1 MSLPI
6 INFISCLLFFHC
18 FLYYRH
24 HLRFYTTTFLFL
36 SFNSTSELYALVG
49 YPILTEKCY
58 VFLLNAYWSIFFK
71 NSTSQITGIIN
82 SNTLFFYKL
91 NFFTFILHYSI
102 FFLRTCIQARPNSLS
117 FTYICNMNS
126 FSFTYICNIKHD
138 LDSWT
143 VVWGKLSLPPVV
155 AFWGMIYYFFYENV
169 WKNYWSELLFWL
181 SANFLCKIISRL
193 RVKGGFLELS

>member
-1 MSLPI
+1 MLI
-6 INFISCLLFFHC
+6 INFISRLLFFHW

-36 SFNSTSELYALVG
+36 SFHSTSELYALVG
-49 YPILTEKCY
+49 YSILTEKCY
-58 VFLLNAYWSIFFK
+58 VFLLNAYWSIFFL

-91 NFFTFILHYSI
+91 NFSTFILHYSI

-117 FTYICNMNS
+117 FTYISNMNS

-143 VVWGKLSLPPVV
+143 VVWGKLSLPPS
-155 AFWGMIYYFFYENV
+155 GSILRYD
-169 WKNYWSELLFWL
+169 LLF
-181 SANFLCKIISRL
+181 FLRKCMEKLLEWVIILVVS
-193 RVKGGFLELS
+193 KFSM